1 MTPVITIGSA
11 GFDLVH
17 VVLLL
22 IAAGLG
28 VYLWQSR
35 QRGDVERER
44 LLAERNGAQDEVSRL
59 RQREQTVEA
68 ARRDAELKLAA
79 AEARSAEDERKFAE
93 LAQGVLARANSIFL
107 ERAEETFKRHREGAQ
122 GELKE
127 LMKPIGE
134 NFETFR
140 QKVEA
145 IEKVRVEDKSA
156 IQEQVKAIHESLRI
170 NTAETGKLVNA
181 LTAPKG
187 GGRWGEMTLRNVM
200 EQAGLSKHCDFAEQ
214 VNEQTE
220 MGRQRPDA
228 IINLPGGRQI
238 VVDSKVSLDAYMAAV
253 NAEDPVQRVA
263 HLKAHSAS
271 VQRHIQTLASKEYQ
285 LNLGN
290 RFDYVAMFI
299 PGENFFAAALQ
310 EAPDLIEKAMSRS
323 VIVTTP
329 TTLIALAKTVAHL
342 WRQDQLNKNAE
353 EAGKLGTELYN
364 RMGKLLEH
372 LEKLGKAL
380 NSSVGHYNSLVG
392 SMEKRVIPSLK
403 KLDELQIAQVTK
415 QLPEATQI
423 EALAN
428 TPDTGQLPL
437 EPPPKLPAE

>member
-1 MTPVITIGSA
+1 MPPFITIGSLEL
-11 GFDLVH
+11 DLIH
-17 VVLLL
+17 AVLLL
-22 IAAGLG
+22 LVAGMA
-28 VYLWQSR
+28 VYLWQAR
-35 QRGDVERER
+35 QGAAVERER
-44 LLAERNGAQDEVSRL
+44 LMAERNGAQDDLSRL
-59 RQREQTVEA
+59 RQREQTLET

-93 LAQGVLARANSIFL
+93 LAQGVLARANSMFL

-145 IEKVRVEDKSA
+145 IEKVRLEDKSLLS
-156 IQEQVKAIHESLRI
+156 EQVKAISESLHR

-214 VNEQTE
+214 VSEQTE
-220 MGRQRPDA
+220 NGRQRPDA
-228 IINLPGGRQI
+228 IIHLPGGRQI

-253 NAEDPVQRVA
+253 NSDDPLQRST

-271 VQRHIQTLASKEYQ
+271 VHRHVQTLASKEYQ
-285 LNLGN
+285 SNLGN

-299 PGENFFAAALQ
+299 PGENFFAAAL
-310 EAPDLIEKAMSRS
+310 EHSPDLIEKAMSRS

-364 RMGKLLEH
+364 RVGKLLEH
-372 LEKLGKAL
+372 VEKLGKAL
-380 NSSVGHYNSLVG
+380 NASVGHYNSLVG
-392 SMEKRVIPSLK
+392 SMEKRVLPSIK

-415 QLPEATQI
+415 ELPEPTQI
-423 EALAN
+423 ETFAN

-437 EPPPKLPAE
+437 EPPKKLPAE